1 MLQTA
6 TQLSLRLLG
15 GFEVEG
21 SDGNIALPISAQRV
35 VAYLALQDRP
45 VHRRRLAG
53 VLWPDTT
60 DVRAAANLRSALW
73 RARKSAPL
81 IGDDH
86 ANLTLRAGVDVDA
99 RRLRHCAGDAMLA
112 WVRARS
118 GGVASDLELLPDW
131 YEDWVV
137 AERERFRQIVLRG
150 FNELVPRL
158 VARRRA
164 EEAVDIGLHA
174 VRMEPLSETSHRCL
188 IAAYLAAGDRAGALR
203 QYNQYSAILRDELG
217 LAPSDA
223 ATSLVRDLLP
233 RASTPAARDDRR
245 PPDRSDATGPRSRS
259 RMQARERRRQPGRR

>member
-6 TQLSLRLLG
+6 TPLSLRLLG
-15 GFEVEG
+15 GFAVEG
-21 SDGNIALPISAQRV
+21 SHGNIALPISAQRV

-81 IGDDH
+81 IGDDQ
-86 ANLTLRAGVDVDA
+86 ASLTLSAGVDVDA
-99 RRLRHCAGDAMLA
+99 RRVRQCAEDAMLA
-112 WVRARS
+112 LVRGRS
-118 GGVASDLELLPDW
+118 GGVASDIELLPDW

-158 VARRRA
+158 VARGRP

-174 VRMEPLSETSHRCL
+174 VCLEPLSETSHRSL

-217 LAPSDA
+217 LAPSEA
-223 ATSLVRDLLP
+223 TTSLVRDLV
-233 RASTPAARDDRR
+233 
-245 PPDRSDATGPRSRS
+245 SRT
-259 RMQARERRRQPGRR
+259 GRR

>member
-1 MLQTA
+1 MIMFQAA
-6 TQLSLRLLG
+6 TPPLSLRLLG
-15 GFEVEG
+15 GFAVEG
-21 SDGNIALPISAQRV
+21 SNGNIVLPISAQRV

-60 DVRAAANLRSALW
+60 DARAGANLRSALW

-86 ANLTLRAGVDVDA
+86 SSLALMPDVDVDA
-99 RRLRHCAGDAMLA
+99 RRLRDRAEDAMLA
-112 WVRARS
+112 WVRGTS
-118 GGVASDLELLPDW
+118 GGVAFDLELLPDW

-150 FNELVPRL
+150 FTALVPRL
-158 VARRRA
+158 VSRGRP
-164 EEAVDIGLHA
+164 EEAIDIGLHA
-174 VRMEPLSETSHRCL
+174 VRLEPLSETSHQAL

-203 QYNQYSAILRDELG
+203 QYYEHEALLHDELG

-223 ATSLVRDLLP
+223 TIALVGHLLP
-233 RASTPAARDDRR
+233 RAPA
-245 PPDRSDATGPRSRS
+245 RSRNV
-259 RMQARERRRQPGRR
+259 G

>member
-6 TQLSLRLLG
+6 TPLSLRLLG
-15 GFEVEG
+15 GFAVEG
-21 SDGNIALPISAQRV
+21 SHGTIALPISAQRV

-60 DVRAAANLRSALW
+60 DARAAANLRSALW

-81 IGDDH
+81 IDDDH
-86 ANLTLRAGVDVDA
+86 SNLALSGGVDVDA
-99 RRLRHCAGDAMLA
+99 RRLRRGAQDAVLA
-112 WVRARS
+112 WVRGRS
-118 GGVASDLELLPDW
+118 GGVATDIELLPDW

-158 VARRRA
+158 VARGRA
-164 EEAVDIGLHA
+164 EEAVDVGLQA
-174 VRMEPLSETSHRCL
+174 VCLEPLSETSHRSL

-203 QYNQYSAILRDELG
+203 QYHRYSAILRDELG
-217 LAPSDA
+217 LAPSEA
-223 ATSLVRDLLP
+223 MTSLVRDVVARAPAPP
-233 RASTPAARDDRR
+233 RPDRR
-245 PPDRSDATGPRSRS
+245 PRVGSGATVRRPRGRVQSRAL
-259 RMQARERRRQPGRR
+259 RREPGRR